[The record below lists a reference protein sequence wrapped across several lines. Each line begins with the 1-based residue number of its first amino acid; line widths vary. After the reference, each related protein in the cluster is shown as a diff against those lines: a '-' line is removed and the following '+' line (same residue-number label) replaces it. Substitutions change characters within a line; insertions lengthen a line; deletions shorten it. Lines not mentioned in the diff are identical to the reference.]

1 MARVRWSC
9 LWVTTTGRYPPL
21 DLTPE
26 RQKQLT
32 LEVLVDQLDG
42 LSAEQPVLLIYE
54 DAHWADPTTL
64 ELLGLVIERLQ
75 RLALLAVV
83 TFGWSSPRPGPA
95 YHTSARCL

>member
-1 MARVRWSC
+1 M
-9 LWVTTTGRYPPL
+9 
-21 DLTPE
+21 
-26 RQKQLT
+26 
-32 LEVLVDQLDG
+32 
-42 LSAEQPVLLIYE
+42 LLIYE